1 MHHSNSFDIRLELT
15 PYEWKGPI
23 VEVLDTVETVII
35 KLRSIDY
42 EPDPAL
48 VGRLTDLI
56 LERHAAER

>member
-1 MHHSNSFDIRLELT
+1 MHYSDPFEIRLELT
-15 PYEWKGPI
+15 PHDWKGPI

-42 EPDPAL
+42 EPDPGL

-56 LERHAAER
+56 LERYAAN